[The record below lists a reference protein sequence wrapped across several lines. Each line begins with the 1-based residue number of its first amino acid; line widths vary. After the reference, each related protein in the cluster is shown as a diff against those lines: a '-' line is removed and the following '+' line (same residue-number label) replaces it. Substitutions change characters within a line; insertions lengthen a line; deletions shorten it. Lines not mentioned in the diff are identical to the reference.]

1 MQNPF
6 DTEERK
12 AFRETIRRYVDTE
25 IKPHIDEWD
34 EAGDFPWRIHE

>member
-12 AFRETIRRYVDTE
+12 AFREAVTRLVE
-25 IKPHIDEWD
+25 NEVVPNIDEWD
-34 EAGDFPWRIHE
+34 EAGAFPW